1 MSVHHHQI
9 AVPAVRPVV
18 WIQPAMN
25 AITIDDDRSPMMLKM
40 LPTQAPVAAYCT

>member
-18 WIQPAMN
+18 WIQPACAKNECDRPITDDVKN
-25 AITIDDDRSPMMLKM
+25 ASNLQS
-40 LPTQAPVAAYCT
+40 L